1 MTACSSSTPAGPS
14 GWSTHPRG
22 LRRWPAPS
30 RPTSTGS
37 STTRRVTCPRSSS
50 SSSTRRSTPPMP
62 PPRTG
67 APSRRCFT
75 SVARTTAGFVVLHGT
90 DTMAYTSSALSFLL
104 PSFGK
109 PVVVTGSQI
118 PISRTRSDGRQN
130 FIGALQVAARPD
142 LSEVSLLFGEVV
154 LRGNRATKID
164 ASGLDAFASPRL
176 APLADIGIDI
186 VANPSIAPVG
196 DGAARL
202 VPGPLGKVAAMRLF
216 PGFSASI
223 LANLCRP
230 PLQGLVLEAYGAG
243 NGPAN
248 DRDFLMAI
256 ERAAAD
262 GIVVVVVTQCVRG
275 SVQPGA
281 YATGSALLRRRRG
294 ARLRHD
300 ERSRADQAGRPA
312 RRGPRRGHGRRD
324 DATQHRGR
332 ADPLSGG
339 PRRCDIPAPS
349 TPPPTSPQHHR
360 RRQACGGRRP
370 ARRVC
375 RQGRRLT
382 RSEIRSG
389 TSRQKATPR
398 SGHRNDRTRV
408 LRARVP
414 PTCRLI
420 ERMSWCSRIA
430 SCGVVR
436 SGRS

>member
-1 MTACSSSTPAGPS
+1 VHDTVFVLHTGGTIGMVDSPEGAAPVAGALAPYLDWIVDNS
-14 GWSTHPRG
+14 AGDLPPIEFLELDPPIDSANAAPEDWCAIAKVLHE
-22 LRRWPAPS
+22 RRADH
-30 RPTSTGS
+30 
-37 STTRRVTCPRSSS
+37 
-50 SSSTRRSTPPMP
+50 
-62 PPRTG
+62 
-67 APSRRCFT
+67 
-75 SVARTTAGFVVLHGT
+75 AGFVVLHGT

-186 VANPSIAPVG
+186 VVNPSIAPAG
-196 DGAARL
+196 GGEARL
-202 VPGPLGKVAAMRLF
+202 VPGPLGTVAATRLF

-230 PLQGLVLEAYGAG
+230 PLQGLVIEAYGAG

-248 DRDFLMAI
+248 DRDFLTAI

-281 YATGSALLRRRRG
+281 YATGSALLDAG
-294 ARLRHD
+294 AVPGYDMTSEAALTKLAVLLGEGPDSGTVAAMMQRNI
-300 ERSRADQAGRPA
+300 AGE
-312 RRGPRRGHGRRD
+312 
-324 DATQHRGR
+324 
-332 ADPLSGG
+332 
-339 PRRCDIPAPS
+339 
-349 TPPPTSPQHHR
+349 
-360 RRQACGGRRP
+360 
-370 ARRVC
+370 
-375 RQGRRLT
+375 LT
-382 RSEIRSG
+382 R
-389 TSRQKATPR
+389 
-398 SGHRNDRTRV
+398 
-408 LRARVP
+408 
-414 PTCRLI
+414 
-420 ERMSWCSRIA
+420 
-430 SCGVVR
+430 
-436 SGRS
+436 

>member
-1 MTACSSSTPAGPS
+1 VHDTVFVLHTGGTIGMVDSPEGAAPVAGALAPYLDWIVDNSAGDLPPIEFLELDPPIDSANATPQDWCAIAQVL
-14 GWSTHPRG
+14 HE
-22 LRRWPAPS
+22 RRADH
-30 RPTSTGS
+30 
-37 STTRRVTCPRSSS
+37 
-50 SSSTRRSTPPMP
+50 
-62 PPRTG
+62 
-67 APSRRCFT
+67 
-75 SVARTTAGFVVLHGT
+75 AGFVVLHGT

-186 VANPSIAPVG
+186 VVNPSIAPAG
-196 DGAARL
+196 DGEARL
-202 VPGPLGKVAAMRLF
+202 VPGPLGTVAATRLF

-230 PLQGLVLEAYGAG
+230 PLQGLVIEAYGAG

-248 DRDFLMAI
+248 DRDFLTAI

-281 YATGSALLRRRRG
+281 YATGSALLDAG
-294 ARLRHD
+294 AVPGYDMTSEAALTKLAVLLGEGPESGTVAAMMQRNI
-300 ERSRADQAGRPA
+300 AGE
-312 RRGPRRGHGRRD
+312 
-324 DATQHRGR
+324 
-332 ADPLSGG
+332 
-339 PRRCDIPAPS
+339 
-349 TPPPTSPQHHR
+349 
-360 RRQACGGRRP
+360 
-370 ARRVC
+370 
-375 RQGRRLT
+375 LT
-382 RSEIRSG
+382 R
-389 TSRQKATPR
+389 
-398 SGHRNDRTRV
+398 
-408 LRARVP
+408 
-414 PTCRLI
+414 
-420 ERMSWCSRIA
+420 
-430 SCGVVR
+430 
-436 SGRS
+436 

>member
-1 MTACSSSTPAGPS
+1 VPDSVFVLHTGGTIGMVDSPEGAAPVAGALAPYLDWIVDNSAGDLPPIDFLELDPPIDSANATPEDWCAIARVL
-14 GWSTHPRG
+14 HE
-22 LRRWPAPS
+22 RRADH
-30 RPTSTGS
+30 
-37 STTRRVTCPRSSS
+37 
-50 SSSTRRSTPPMP
+50 
-62 PPRTG
+62 
-67 APSRRCFT
+67 
-75 SVARTTAGFVVLHGT
+75 AGFVVLHGT

-223 LANLCRP
+223 LANLCQP

-248 DRDFLMAI
+248 DRDFLTAI

-281 YATGSALLRRRRG
+281 YATGSALLDAG
-294 ARLRHD
+294 AVPGYDMTSEAALTKLAVLLGEGPDSGTVAAMMQRNI
-300 ERSRADQAGRPA
+300 AGE
-312 RRGPRRGHGRRD
+312 
-324 DATQHRGR
+324 
-332 ADPLSGG
+332 
-339 PRRCDIPAPS
+339 
-349 TPPPTSPQHHR
+349 
-360 RRQACGGRRP
+360 
-370 ARRVC
+370 
-375 RQGRRLT
+375 LT
-382 RSEIRSG
+382 R
-389 TSRQKATPR
+389 
-398 SGHRNDRTRV
+398 
-408 LRARVP
+408 
-414 PTCRLI
+414 
-420 ERMSWCSRIA
+420 
-430 SCGVVR
+430 
-436 SGRS
+436 